1 MITYKAIQLKDGR
14 ECILRNGEPED
25 AIDFM
30 KYFTDS
36 HAETE
41 FLTTYPDET
50 EHNEQM
56 VAAHL
61 RGRKDSSHD
70 IEIVAIVE
78 GKLIGSAGID
88 MIRDRDKTRHRAEFG
103 ITVMKDYWGLGIGN
117 ELTAMCVE
125 AAKEAGYLQLE
136 LDVVAD
142 NEAAQ
147 NLYKKQ
153 GFIEYGRNPRGF
165 KTRAGKWQEL
175 VLMRLELDK

>member
-1 MITYKAIQLKDGR
+1 MITYRAIKLKDGR
-14 ECILRNGEPED
+14 ECVLRNAEPED
-25 AIDFM
+25 AEDFLT
-30 KYFTDS
+30 YFDIS
-36 HAETE
+36 HGETE

-50 EHNEQM
+50 EHNESIVSVRLKSQKESE
-56 VAAHL
+56 HN
-61 RGRKDSSHD
+61 

-78 GKLIGSAGID
+78 GKLIGSAGIH
-88 MIRDRDKTRHRAEFG
+88 MIQDRDKTRHRAEFG

-117 ELTAMCVE
+117 ELMSMCVE

-147 NLYKKQ
+147 NLYKKH
-153 GFIEYGRNPRGF
+153 GFTEFGRNPRGF
-165 KTRAGKWQEL
+165 KTREGKWQEL